1 MIAKK
6 LEDIYAKFQNVP
18 ISTEEFEELY
28 VDADAGR
35 GKTVYSRLKRRLLG
49 NVGEGIR
56 LKMLLA
62 GHKGCGKST
71 ELIRLQREIE
81 SRFLVFNFSVLKEL
95 DILNLNYIELF
106 IVAMEKLFRFVKN
119 EHRIK
124 LDPELLKN
132 IQAWVGSKE
141 LLEISERYLGMN
153 LETEVQAGID
163 APFLAKFFAKFKAAA
178 KTSTSLKE
186 ALKTKVEPRLS
197 ELIFNANLLISNIRD
212 GLPAIKKDDLVI
224 IVEDLDKLQPD
235 KAQDIFYYH
244 SAPLTELKCHFIF
257 TFPIALRYHIR
268 FKTIQV
274 NYNDAYVLPMIK
286 VAEKDGAP
294 FKAGMDVMKR
304 IVGARM
310 DLSLFNDKKI
320 LDDMIKL
327 SGGCLWDLFRII
339 REASD
344 NALDNAQGQIRYDD
358 FHSAYR
364 TLKADYEATIAE
376 DSAKK
381 ISAEDYY
388 EALKECAE
396 NDIKKP
402 NATDIILDL
411 RNNMTLLNY
420 NGDDWSDVHPV
431 VKEILKEKGYL
442 KSGIV

>member
-1 MIAKK
+1 MIAKN
-6 LEDIYAKFQNVP
+6 LDDIYAKFQNIP
-18 ISTEEFEELY
+18 ISPDEFEELY

-35 GKTVYSRLKRRLLG
+35 GKTVYSRLKRRLMG

-81 SRFLVFNFSVLKEL
+81 SRFLVLNFSVLKEL
-95 DILNLNYIELF
+95 DILNLNYIELL
-106 IVAMEKLFRFVKN
+106 IVAMEKLFEFVKD

-124 LDPELLKN
+124 LDPELLRN
-132 IQAWVGSKE
+132 IQAWVGSRE

-153 LETEVQAGID
+153 LETELKAGID
-163 APFLAKFFAKFKAAA
+163 APFLAKFFARFKAAA
-178 KTSTSLKE
+178 KTSSSLKE

-212 GLPAIKKDDLVI
+212 GLSVIDKDDLVI
-224 IVEDLDKLQPD
+224 IVEDLDKLQLN
-235 KAQDIFYYH
+235 KAQDIF
-244 SAPLTELKCHFIF
+244 L
-257 TFPIALRYHIR
+257 
-268 FKTIQV
+268 
-274 NYNDAYVLPMIK
+274 
-286 VAEKDGAP
+286 
-294 FKAGMDVMKR
+294 
-304 IVGARM
+304 
-310 DLSLFNDKKI
+310 LSLRPFD
-320 LDDMIKL
+320 
-327 SGGCLWDLFRII
+327 RI
-339 REASD
+339 D
-344 NALDNAQGQIRYDD
+344 
-358 FHSAYR
+358 
-364 TLKADYEATIAE
+364 TIAE

-388 EALKECAE
+388 EALRECAE
-396 NDIKKP
+396 NEIKKP